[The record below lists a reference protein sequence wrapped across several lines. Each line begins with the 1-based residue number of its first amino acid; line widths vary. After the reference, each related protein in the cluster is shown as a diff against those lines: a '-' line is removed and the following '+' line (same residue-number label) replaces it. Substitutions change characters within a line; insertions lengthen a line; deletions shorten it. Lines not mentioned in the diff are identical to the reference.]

1 MGLDNPVKLA
11 LVIIILLLVFG
22 AKRLPEI
29 GRSLGK
35 SMREFK
41 SATKGLA
48 DDVKDGLGDDEDD
61 VSSAPQAKQADDT
74 KTGKTPKGRAKRPAQ

>member
-11 LVIIILLLVFG
+11 LIIVILLLVFG

-29 GRSLGK
+29 GKSLGK

-41 SATKGLA
+41 SATKGLG
-48 DDVKDGLGDDEDD
+48 DDVKDGMEEDDE
-61 VSSAPQAKQADDT
+61 AEADASPVV
-74 KTGKTPKGRAKRPAQ
+74 KTTDETAAKTPKGRAKRSAQ

>member
-1 MGLDNPVKLA
+1 MGLDNPIKVA
-11 LVIIILLLVFG
+11 LIIVVLLLVFG

-48 DDVKDGLGDDEDD
+48 DDVKDGLDEDEVASD
-61 VSSAPQAKQADDT
+61 EAQVKGAEDATSAKATKGRTKRSAP
-74 KTGKTPKGRAKRPAQ
+74 